1 MCCMNKLFRE
11 TSKQTW
17 LTSGCDAQTGACW
30 LSSEFAERTTL
41 GALSWEGEEMVTGP
55 GEIRGADLGKAEI
68 TPSSLSGAGAVEET
82 LGAGAPGT
90 KLGI

>member
-1 MCCMNKLFRE
+1 ML
-11 TSKQTW
+11 TW
-17 LTSGCDAQTGACW
+17 LVSWSDPQTGACW
-30 LSSEFAERTTL
+30 LSAGFAERTTL

-55 GEIRGADLGKAEI
+55 GDIRGADLGKAER
-68 TPSSLSGAGAVEET
+68 TPSSLSGTRAAEAA